1 MSVRH
6 GVLAATAAA
15 ATGVL
20 VAVAPAVPAQAD
32 TVRQMSWHL
41 RALRIDQVHKITKG
55 NGVVVAVVDSGVE
68 ATHPDLRGQVL
79 KGAAFGA
86 AAASGPTADAD
97 GHGTG
102 MAGSIAAKGGGEN
115 HALGIAP
122 GAKILP
128 VKVFTKRSFSTQ
140 SEDVVVDGIR
150 WAADHGAQ
158 VINISLCIGSDPTQG
173 VRDAV
178 AYALSK
184 DAVVVAGSGNRP
196 AGNQD
201 VCSPA
206 DIPGVIAVG
215 ATDRSGRLWSGSV
228 TGPALALTAPGVEIV
243 GLGSRLSG
251 NTSGYAS
258 GTGTSEATAIVS
270 GAAALVRAKFP
281 DLKAPDVINRLLVTA
296 DDAGPSGR
304 DEQYGFGRLDIL
316 GALTAQVPGVAANP
330 LGGPEASPSARRAVA
345 ADDDTSGPPIA
356 GLALLGT
363 LVLGIPVLII
373 MVGVAARRR
382 QRRLAAAG
390 PAYPGGFPP
399 PPGGWHPSGPPGYP
413 PAPANGYPPP
423 AGYPP
428 QAPYPAPPPG
438 YPAGGQPGPYPAAG
452 QSGYP
457 AGGQPG
463 PYPPAPQPGY
473 PAAPQPGPHAPGSPP
488 ATGTHPPGSSPA
500 GPPPPA
506 GQAPE
511 TD

>member
-1 MSVRH
+1 VSVRNR
-6 GVLAATAAA
+6 VLAATAAA

-20 VAVAPAVPAQAD
+20 VAVAPVVPAQAD
-32 TVRQMSWHL
+32 TIRQMSWHL

-79 KGAAFGA
+79 RGAAFGA

-158 VINISLCIGSDPTQG
+158 VINISLCIGSEPTQG

-228 TGPALALTAPGVEIV
+228 TGPALALTAPGVEII

-258 GTGTSEATAIVS
+258 GTGTSEATALVS
-270 GAAALVRAKFP
+270 GAAALIRARYP
-281 DLKAPDVINRLLVTA
+281 NLKAPDVINRLIATA

-316 GALTAQVPGVAANP
+316 GALTAQVPGVATNP
-330 LGGPEASPSARRAVA
+330 LGGPAASPSPTRAVA
-345 ADDDTSGPPIA
+345 ADDDTSGPPVA

-363 LVLGIPVLII
+363 LVLGIPILII

-382 QRRLAAAG
+382 QRRLATAG

-399 PPGGWHPSGPPGYP
+399 PPGGWRPTGPPGYP
-413 PAPANGYPPP
+413 PGPANGYPPP
-423 AGYPP
+423 AG
-428 QAPYPAPPPG
+428 
-438 YPAGGQPGPYPAAG
+438 GQPAPYPAAG
-452 QSGYP
+452 QPGYP

-473 PAAPQPGPHAPGSPP
+473 PAAPQPGQHPPGSPP
-488 ATGTHPPGSSPA
+488 TTGAHPPGSPPTTGARPPA
-500 GPPPPA
+500 GPPPHPPA
-506 GQAPE
+506 GQAPG